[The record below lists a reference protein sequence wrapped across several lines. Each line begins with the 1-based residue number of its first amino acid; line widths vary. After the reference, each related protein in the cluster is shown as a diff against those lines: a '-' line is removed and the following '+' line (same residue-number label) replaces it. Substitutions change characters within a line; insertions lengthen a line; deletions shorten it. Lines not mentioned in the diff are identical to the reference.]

1 MNAMEKGD
9 NKCDCIH
16 GLILLYF
23 VYLHGFQILII
34 NENSIKEIAD
44 SKLKQDGVTQINS
57 KQGSLKCPFIWLLL
71 DILTLYIKGSL

>member
-1 MNAMEKGD
+1 MNAMEKSD

-57 KQGSLKCPFIWLLL
+57 KQ
-71 DILTLYIKGSL
+71 